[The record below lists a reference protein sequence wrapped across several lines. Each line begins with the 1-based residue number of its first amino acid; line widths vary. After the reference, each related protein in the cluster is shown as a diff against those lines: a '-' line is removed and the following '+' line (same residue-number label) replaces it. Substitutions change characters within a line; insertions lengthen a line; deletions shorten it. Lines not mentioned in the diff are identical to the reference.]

1 WWWGGAYTVRC
12 VANVMNLCGIPQHD
26 AGGNPIPRYGRR
38 LRAIAE
44 EAVLKVYEHGA
55 GHKRDKYEPQR
66 EELARRFRK
75 TYGSEGV
82 GRNGEPQGNVQ
93 PYFIGVFDTV
103 AALGQTN
110 WRKFLFYL
118 CPLITFIIG
127 LIYIISTGSWSVQ
140 AAALLILYPLIVFYV
155 AKKRFRYIKDF
166 PNNGNFSW
174 HIKSWGLKDYDR
186 FLDNLVPYARHAIS
200 IDENRAAFQRVGWG
214 RPKDYEITATQQP
227 AWMKQ
232 VWFPGGHSDV
242 GGSYPEN
249 ESRLSDITLNWMLEQ
264 IKEPGVEYPVI
275 FNEKLL
281 HLFPDSSGIAHCE
294 LEILKDKLWP
304 QWWPE
309 KYRFSWSKGER
320 HPGPDLHESVFERLE
335 QGCTENCGSRIQYR
349 PQVLK
354 EHERTKH
361 YYLDEVL

>member
-1 WWWGGAYTVRC
+1 MRC